1 MGVRRNLRP
10 VEELFFPSRSGL
22 SINAEEYSRMIKK
35 NIFRFS
41 FHSFVTRTHTLSYFH
56 TYLHENETTIY
67 LCNTRTDLERE
78 KLYRHAYTSGGRIIF
93 SRSERSPSSRVTR
106 EMARRSAAIE
116 KKKKLKDQRGKRG
129 AVSRDIDVATPLP
142 LPSAVG
148 FSKLSLS
155 NVRGAFCSDREEENE
170 KKNWRENRVQKI
182 YFPLSLSLSLSLI
195 ENSTDFVTCKSENC
209 FQHLLSYSF

>member
-148 FSKLSLS
+148 FSKLSLERS
-155 NVRGAFCSDREEENE
+155 RRLLFRSRRRKR

>member
-1 MGVRRNLRP
+1 

-22 SINAEEYSRMIKK
+22 SINAEEYSRMIKKK

-93 SRSERSPSSRVTR
+93 PRSERSPSSRVTR

-116 KKKKLKDQRGKRG
+116 KKNELKDQRGEKRRRIPRYRRRN
-129 AVSRDIDVATPLP
+129 ATATAICRRVFEALSRTYEAPFVPIEKKKT
-142 LPSAVG
+142 
-148 FSKLSLS
+148 
-155 NVRGAFCSDREEENE
+155 

-182 YFPLSLSLSLSLI
+182 YFPLSLSFSLSYREL
-195 ENSTDFVTCKSENC
+195 D
-209 FQHLLSYSF
+209 

>member
-142 LPSAVG
+142 LPPAVG
-148 FSKLSLS
+148 FSKLSLERTRRLLFRS
-155 NVRGAFCSDREEENE
+155 RRRKR
-170 KKNWRENRVQKI
+170 KKTGVKI
-182 YFPLSLSLSLSLI
+182 EYKRSISPFLSLSLSLI

>member
-1 MGVRRNLRP
+1 MGLHVRRNLRP

-22 SINAEEYSRMIKK
+22 SINAEEYSRMIKKK

-106 EMARRSAAIE
+106 ETARRSAAIE
-116 KKKKLKDQRGKRG
+116 KKKKTKRSTG
-129 AVSRDIDVATPLP
+129 EKRRRISRYRRRNAT
-142 LPSAVG
+142 ATAICRRV
-148 FSKLSLS
+148 FEALSLERS
-155 NVRGAFCSDREEENE
+155 RRLLFRSRRRKRN
-170 KKNWRENRVQKI
+170 KK
-182 YFPLSLSLSLSLI
+182 LA
-195 ENSTDFVTCKSENC
+195 
-209 FQHLLSYSF
+209 

>member
-78 KLYRHAYTSGGRIIF
+78 KLYRHAYTSGGRTIF

-116 KKKKLKDQRGKRG
+116 KKKNLKDQRGKRG

-148 FSKLSLS
+148 FSKLSLERS
-155 NVRGAFCSDREEENE
+155 RRLLFRSRRRKRN
-170 KKNWRENRVQKI
+170 KK
-182 YFPLSLSLSLSLI
+182 LA
-195 ENSTDFVTCKSENC
+195 
-209 FQHLLSYSF
+209 

>member
-1 MGVRRNLRP
+1 
-10 VEELFFPSRSGL
+10 
-22 SINAEEYSRMIKK
+22 MIKK

-116 KKKKLKDQRGKRG
+116 KKKKKLKDQRGKEAPYLAISTSQRHCHCH
-129 AVSRDIDVATPLP
+129 
-142 LPSAVG
+142 LPSG
-148 FSKLSLS
+148 FRSSLS
-155 NVRGAFCSDREEENE
+155 NVRGAFCSYREEENE
-170 KKNWRENRVQKI
+170 RKTGVKTEYRRSNSP
-182 YFPLSLSLSLSLI
+182 FFSLSLL
-195 ENSTDFVTCKSENC
+195 
-209 FQHLLSYSF
+209 

>member
-1 MGVRRNLRP
+1 
-10 VEELFFPSRSGL
+10 
-22 SINAEEYSRMIKK
+22 MIKK

-41 FHSFVTRTHTLSYFH
+41 FPSFVTRTHTLSYFH

-116 KKKKLKDQRGKRG
+116 KKKTKRSTGEKEAPYLAISTSQRHCHCH
-129 AVSRDIDVATPLP
+129 
-142 LPSAVG
+142 LPSG
-148 FSKLSLS
+148 FRSSLS

-170 KKNWRENRVQKI
+170 KK
-182 YFPLSLSLSLSLI
+182 LA
-195 ENSTDFVTCKSENC
+195 
-209 FQHLLSYSF
+209 

>member
-1 MGVRRNLRP
+1 
-10 VEELFFPSRSGL
+10 
-22 SINAEEYSRMIKK
+22 MIKK

-116 KKKKLKDQRGKRG
+116 KKKNKLKDQRGENRRRI
-129 AVSRDIDVATPLP
+129 SRYRRRNAT
-142 LPSAVG
+142 AICRRV
-148 FSKLSLS
+148 FEALSRTFEAPF
-155 NVRGAFCSDREEENE
+155 VPIE
-170 KKNWRENRVQKI
+170 KKKTKKKTGVKTEYKRSNSP
-182 YFPLSLSLSLSLI
+182 FLSLSLSYREL
-195 ENSTDFVTCKSENC
+195 D
-209 FQHLLSYSF
+209 